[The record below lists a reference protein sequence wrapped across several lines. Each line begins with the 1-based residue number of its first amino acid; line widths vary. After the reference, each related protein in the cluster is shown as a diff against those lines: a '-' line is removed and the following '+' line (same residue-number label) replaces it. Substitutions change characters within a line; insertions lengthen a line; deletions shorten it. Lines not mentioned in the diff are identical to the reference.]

1 MLWEPILSAIRFL
14 TLGDNHLLPEVDLTP
29 TGRKF
34 GPLRFRI
41 NFTPL
46 RVVLALTYDFLPL
59 EVRFRFLKVKVDIW
73 SLRVEFSPSGLSL
86 GIW

>member
-1 MLWEPILSAIRFL
+1 MGLDTVLWESILAAIRFL

-46 RVVLALTYDFLPL
+46 RVVFGFD
-59 EVRFRFLKVKVDIW
+59 VRFFA
-73 SLRVEFSPSGLSL
+73 SGSPV
-86 GIW
+86 